1 MPAPAQRGITAMT
14 ARDIEP
20 GCAPRGE
27 PGRPP
32 RGVACA
38 GHVFAAHVRA
48 DPELVWTALTDP
60 AQTAAYL
67 YGLAAHSSWVPGDPI
82 EFRLGGRAAAIGQV
96 MHACCQ
102 ERLSYLLQAGPGDPP
117 VYLTWLLRPAPGG
130 CTVRLEI
137 DQVDHA
143 DSPQDAEDVWLPV
156 LAGLQL
162 SVNPA

>member
-1 MPAPAQRGITAMT
+1 MT
-14 ARDIEP
+14 AHNI
-20 GCAPRGE
+20 E

-48 DPELVWTALTDP
+48 DPGLVWTALTDP
-60 AQTAAYL
+60 GQTATYL
-67 YGLAAHSSWVPGDPI
+67 YGLAAHSTWVPGDPI

-156 LAGLQL
+156 LAGLQFL
-162 SVNPA
+162 VNPA

>member
-1 MPAPAQRGITAMT
+1 
-14 ARDIEP
+14 
-20 GCAPRGE
+20 
-27 PGRPP
+27 
-32 RGVACA
+32 
-38 GHVFAAHVRA
+38 
-48 DPELVWTALTDP
+48 LTDP
-60 AQTAAYL
+60 GQTAVYL
-67 YGLAAHSSWVPGDPI
+67 YGLAAHSTWVPGDPI

-96 MHACCQ
+96 MRACRQ
-102 ERLSYLLQAGPGDPP
+102 ERLSYMLQAGPGDPP

-162 SVNPA
+162 LVNPA

>member
-1 MPAPAQRGITAMT
+1 MT
-14 ARDIEP
+14 AHHAEP
-20 GCAPRGE
+20 SRSPRGE
-27 PGRPP
+27 HTF
-32 RGVACA
+32 A
-38 GHVFAAHVRA
+38 GHVRA
-48 DPELVWTALTDP
+48 DPGLVWAALTDP
-60 AQTAAYL
+60 GQTAAYL

-82 EFRLGGRAAAIGQV
+82 QFRLGGRAAAIGQV
-96 MHACCQ
+96 LHPRRQ

-117 VYLTWLLRPAPGG
+117 AYLTWLLRPAPAG